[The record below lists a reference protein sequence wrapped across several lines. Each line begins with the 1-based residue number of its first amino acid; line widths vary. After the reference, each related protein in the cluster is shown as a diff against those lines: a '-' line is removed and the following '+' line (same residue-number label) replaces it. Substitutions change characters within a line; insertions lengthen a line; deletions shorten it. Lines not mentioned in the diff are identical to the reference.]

1 MGTRVYVGNLSY
13 HTDET
18 SLRQACAAGGREV
31 VSVSIVTDRMT
42 GQPRGFAFVEFASE
56 KDAQGAITE
65 LHGKPL
71 DGRTLAVNEAR
82 EREPRGGG
90 GGGGGGFG
98 GGGGGGGRGGGG
110 GHGGGGGG
118 GGGDRGG
125 RGGDRGGRRGGRGDR

>member
-13 HTDET
+13 HTDES

-110 GHGGGGGG
+110 HGGGG

-125 RGGDRGGRRGGRGDR
+125 RGGGGGRDRGRRGDR

>member
-13 HTDET
+13 HTDES

-110 GHGGGGGG
+110 HGGG

-125 RGGDRGGRRGGRGDR
+125 RGGGGGGRDRGRRGDR

>member
-42 GQPRGFAFVEFASE
+42 GQPRGFAFVEFASD
-56 KDAQGAITE
+56 KDAQSAIAE

-90 GGGGGGFG
+90 GGFG

-110 GHGGGGGG
+110 HGGGGGRG
-118 GGGDRGG
+118 GGRPGSGRAARSPRGPLFRPG
-125 RGGDRGGRRGGRGDR
+125 